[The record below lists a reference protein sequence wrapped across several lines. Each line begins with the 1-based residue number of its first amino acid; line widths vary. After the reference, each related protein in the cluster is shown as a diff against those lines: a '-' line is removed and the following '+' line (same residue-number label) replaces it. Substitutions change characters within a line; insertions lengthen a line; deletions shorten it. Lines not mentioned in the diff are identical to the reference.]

1 MRIIGIDPG
10 LRITGWG
17 IIDAEGSRL
26 THVGHGVVTSDD
38 KAALSDRL
46 RTLYDG
52 LYEVVERYQPA
63 GAAVEQTFV
72 NANAMSALK
81 LGHARAVALLV
92 PAQSGLVVAEYEPS
106 LVKKALTGSGR
117 ADKAQV
123 AAMVARLL
131 PGIDRDARADA
142 YDALAV
148 AICHAHHGGTR
159 AGWTARAR

>member
-17 IIDAEGSRL
+17 IVDAEGSRL
-26 THVGHGVVTSDD
+26 VHVGHGTVTSDD
-38 KAALSDRL
+38 KAALSERL
-46 RTLYDG
+46 RSLYDG
-52 LYEVVERYQPA
+52 LYEVVARYNPG

-72 NANAMSALK
+72 NANAASALK

-92 PAQSGLVVAEYEPS
+92 PAQTGLTVAEYEPGV
-106 LVKKALTGSGR
+106 VKKALTGSGR

-131 PGIDRDARADA
+131 PGIDRTARADA

-148 AICHAHHGGTR
+148 AICHAHHGATR
-159 AGWTARAR
+159 SGWAVQAR